1 MNLGQGNLKVKTP
14 LADAWVALPRLPDP
28 RSRPAPIPE
37 TKRHDKEFPF
47 IITSI
52 DRTFT
57 YHGVN
62 TYGIRVKSWNGTE
75 RLAFF

>member
-1 MNLGQGNLKVKTP
+1 MNLGQGNLKMKTP
-14 LADAWVALPRLPDP
+14 PVDAWVALPRLPDP

-37 TKRHDKEFPF
+37 TKRYDNELPS

-52 DRTFT
+52 NRKNS

-62 TYGIRVKSWNGTE
+62 AYGIRVKSWNGTE